1 MNEEPEII
9 DSSRM
14 EVLSEFPL
22 EYENDEEITKAESTK
37 AESTARVKLYIGIM
51 ENDVIISSLSRNTHE
66 IRGDLVVEKQ
76 NILFVAKSINEFLD
90 KEKPWEESKKRK
102 RER

>member
-1 MNEEPEII
+1 MSEEPEII
-9 DSSRM
+9 DSSKM
-14 EVLSEFPL
+14 EVLSNFPL
-22 EYENDEEITKAESTK
+22 EYQNDEEITK

>member
-22 EYENDEEITKAESTK
+22 EYENDEEITK

-90 KEKPWEESKKRK
+90 KEKPWEESKRRK